1 MAVTLAGHRGL
12 FTIIGHPFRN
22 RDQVSDLHK
31 YDESG
36 DSNKSSILVPTIT
49 PPVRA
54 IMEVDETRSPG
65 EFKPDLDDMEE
76 DKEQQDP
83 NEKLHLGLLSQ
94 TWSLKVRISLIN

>member
-1 MAVTLAGHRGL
+1 
-12 FTIIGHPFRN
+12 
-22 RDQVSDLHK
+22 
-31 YDESG
+31 
-36 DSNKSSILVPTIT
+36 
-49 PPVRA
+49 
-54 IMEVDETRSPG
+54 MEVDETRSPG